1 MKIRLTES
9 KFRYMLTE
17 MMKEV
22 LLEAKMSLDDIY
34 NKYYS
39 NIDKKVFL
47 AAVKADPTTK
57 YTDEGNIIS
66 IGDYTKWILNLVKR
80 GVWKPGDSYETTKFL
95 TTYHKLKNQLPQN
108 QRDINNFKSVGEL
121 KQLLDQF
128 TPKKTRSEIKQSA
141 EKVYEDNQW
150 IIIIPHTQEAAIHY
164 GSGTKW
170 CTAAKHG
177 NNMFDTYNDEGFLYI
192 NIDSLNNRKYQFHF
206 ESNQFMDENDR
217 PIDPSE
223 IGLSQGAID
232 YYKSIGK
239 AKYFLTFDDIK
250 SYIQREDYSI
260 FDNVEDFGDGLQLC
274 CISELDRC
282 YFIDTDNQIVGNTW
296 FNEVGKKDK
305 LIKVNKYN
313 KSNYLIPD
321 GKGGYKGLFGDMNN
335 PNDWWF
341 NDVKKKENCD
351 WFKVEKYDDSNNY
364 KCNYL
369 RPVGK
374 GGYKLVY
381 GDMNNLNDWF
391 DDIKKEDN
399 CDWFW
404 VEKNDRANYLRP
416 DGKGGYNLLFGD
428 INNTND
434 WFDSLSKN
442 GNWFCVGRNQKFNYI
457 DINGNELL
465 DNWVPLSMIRG
476 FIPDNYF
483 KQKQKQQQ
491 NQALNEVINRLIK
504 NYRQY

>member
-1 MKIRLTES
+1 MKNCFFLFIITIYDIYKKEYITMKIRLTES

-17 MMKEV
+17 MVKEV
-22 LLEAKMSLDDIY
+22 LLLEAKMSLDDIY

-39 NIDKKVFL
+39 NINKDIFL

-57 YTDEGNIIS
+57 RKDGNIIS

-108 QRDINNFKSVGEL
+108 QRDINNIKSVGEL

-128 TPKKTRSEIKQSA
+128 TPKKTRSEIKQGV

-177 NNMFDTYNDEGFLYI
+177 NNMFDTYNEEDFLYI
-192 NIDSLNNRKYQFHF
+192 NINKINKRKYQFHF
-206 ESNQFMDENDR
+206 ESNQFMDEQDSFV
-217 PIDPSE
+217 DPTE
-223 IGLSQGAID
+223 IGLSPGAID
-232 YYKSIGK
+232 YYKSIGTGD
-239 AKYFLTFDDIK
+239 YFITIEDIK

-296 FNEVGKKDK
+296 FNEVWKNDK
-305 LIKVNKYN
+305 LIKVHKNN

-341 NDVKKKENCD
+341 N
-351 WFKVEKYDDSNNY
+351 Y
-364 KCNYL
+364 
-369 RPVGK
+369 
-374 GGYKLVY
+374 
-381 GDMNNLNDWF
+381 
-391 DDIKKEDN
+391 IKKEDN

-404 VEKNDRANYLRP
+404 VKKNDKCNYLRP

-434 WFDSLSKN
+434 WFDSLSKK
-442 GNWFCVGRNQKFNYI
+442 GNWFCVGRNNKFNYI

-465 DNWVPLSMIRG
+465 DNWVPLSMITG